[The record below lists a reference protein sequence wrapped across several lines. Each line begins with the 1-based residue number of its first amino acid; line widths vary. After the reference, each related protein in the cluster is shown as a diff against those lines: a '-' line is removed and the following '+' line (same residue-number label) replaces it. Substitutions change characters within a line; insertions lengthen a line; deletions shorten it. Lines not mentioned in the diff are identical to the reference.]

1 MRFFLCF
8 EEIIVQLRS
17 ATVVCPT
24 AFVALQLQSNAAT
37 KQVNK

>member
-17 ATVVCPT
+17 ATVVCEVVSLITTLT
-24 AFVALQLQSNAAT
+24 AEAGQST
-37 KQVNK
+37 TLT